1 MVPGSYTT
9 IEVEYSTFTSS
20 QADKYKGSKLFRMG
34 TDVGGGNV
42 TTTMNFKQ
50 QFNKGQHTGSL
61 VGKPPY
67 VLKDK
72 TIQTGGTNADIAI
85 KDLLKFEKEH
95 SQAPI
100 RPNSTG
106 SRDMKRM
113 STTPLGNIQKAR
125 ISRRYYRSL
134 GVGNQND
141 FLKL

>member
-1 MVPGSYTT
+1 MIPGSYTT

-20 QADKYKGSKLFRMG
+20 QADKYEGSKLFRMG

-42 TTTMNFKQ
+42 VTTMNYKQ
-50 QFNKGQHTGSL
+50 QLNKNHHTGSL

-72 TIQTGGTNADIAI
+72 TIQTGGTKADIAI
-85 KDLLKFEKEH
+85 KDLFKFEKEH

-113 STTPLGNIQKAR
+113 STTPLGNIQKGR

-134 GVGNQND
+134 AIGNQNNI
-141 FLKL
+141 LL